1 MVRFLTAGESHGRA
15 LIAVVEG
22 IAAGLPLQEDD
33 INLQLARRQRGYGR
47 SARMKLE
54 VDRVEL
60 LGGVLGGETIGAP
73 IAMKIDNRDW
83 RKEEPPLS
91 RPRPGHA
98 DLVGAQKYGFT
109 DVRRV
114 LERSS
119 ARETAARVAAGAVCR
134 RLLAEFEIQLFS
146 HVTEIGEV
154 TSRAATPPW
163 EEVAERAEASDLRC
177 ADADA
182 EARMRA
188 AIDEAK
194 TRGDTLGGI
203 FEVVALGVPPGLGSY
218 VQWDRKLDGRLA
230 QAVLSINAIKGV
242 EVGPGFEIARSRGSA
257 AHDEIF
263 WSRERGFYRETNR
276 AGGTEGGVTTG
287 GPLVVRGAMKPL
299 STLMSP
305 LRSVDLVTKEPISA
319 AVVRSDVCAVPAAGV
334 VAEAMVAIVLADAF
348 QEKFGADTIRE
359 MRAAY
364 EAYRRR
370 LRDA

>member
-15 LIAVVEG
+15 LIAVVDG
-22 IAAGLPLQEDD
+22 IAAGLPLREDD

-47 SARMKLE
+47 SARMTLE
-54 VDRVEL
+54 LDRVEL

-83 RKEEPPLS
+83 RKDEPPLH

-119 ARETAARVAAGAVCR
+119 ARETAARVAVGAVCR
-134 RLLAEFEIQLFS
+134 RLLAEFEIQIFS
-146 HVTEIGEV
+146 HVIAIGDV
-154 TSRAATPPW
+154 TSRATTPRG
-163 EEVAERAEASDLRC
+163 AELAARAEASDLRC
-177 ADADA
+177 ADEDA
-182 EARMRA
+182 EAHMRV

-194 TRGDTLGGI
+194 KRGDTLGGV

-230 QAVLSINAIKGV
+230 QAVMSIHAIKGV
-242 EVGPGFEIARSRGSA
+242 EIGPGFELARGPGSA

-263 WSRERGFYRETNR
+263 WRREQGFYRETNR

-305 LRSVDLVTKEPISA
+305 LRSIDLVTKEPSTA

-334 VAEAMVAIVLADAF
+334 VAEAMVAVVLADAF
-348 QEKFGADTIRE
+348 QEKFGVDTIRE

-370 LRDA
+370 LLDA

>member
-1 MVRFLTAGESHGRA
+1 MVRLLTAGESHGQTLVA
-15 LIAVVEG
+15 LLEG
-22 IAAGLPLQEDD
+22 IPAGLPLYDED
-33 INLQLARRQRGYGR
+33 INRHLARRQRGYGR

-54 VDRVEL
+54 VDRVEVL
-60 LGGVLGGETIGAP
+60 SGVLGGETSGAP
-73 IAMKIDNRDW
+73 IALKVANRDW
-83 RKEEPPLS
+83 RKEEPPLH

-119 ARETAARVAAGAVCR
+119 ARETAARVAGGAVCL
-134 RLLAEFEIQLFS
+134 RLLAEFGVRIFS
-146 HVTEIGEV
+146 HVIAIGDV
-154 TSRAATPPW
+154 RAAPAGPW
-163 EEVAERAEASDLRC
+163 EDLAERAEASELRC
-177 ADADA
+177 SDEDADGK
-182 EARMRA
+182 MRA
-188 AIDEAK
+188 AIDDAK
-194 TRGDTLGGI
+194 KRGDTLGGV

-230 QAVLSINAIKGV
+230 QAVMSIQAIKGV
-242 EVGPGFEIARSRGSA
+242 EVGPGFEIARTPGSA

-263 WSRERGFYRETNR
+263 WTHERGFYRETNR

-287 GPLVVRGAMKPL
+287 GPVQVRGAMKPL

-305 LRSVDLVTKEPISA
+305 LRSVDIVSKQPIDA

-334 VAEAMVAIVLADAF
+334 VGEAMVALVLADAF
-348 QEKFGADTIRE
+348 QEKFGADTIAE

-370 LRDA
+370 LREG

>member
-1 MVRFLTAGESHGRA
+1 MVRFLTAGESHGRT
-15 LIAVVEG
+15 LVAVVEG
-22 IAAGLPLQEDD
+22 IAAGLPLAEDD
-33 INLQLARRQRGYGR
+33 INRHLARRQRGYGR
-47 SARMKLE
+47 SARMNLE

-60 LGGVLGGETIGAP
+60 LSGLLGGVTTGAP

-83 RKEEPPLS
+83 RKEEPPLH

-98 DLVGAQKYGFT
+98 DLAGAQKYGFT
-109 DVRRV
+109 DLRRV

-119 ARETAARVAAGAVCR
+119 ARETAARVAAGAVCL
-134 RLLAEFEIQLFS
+134 RLLAEFGMQIFS
-146 HVTEIGEV
+146 HVTEIGNV
-154 TSRAATPPW
+154 RGTVSGTW
-163 EEVAERAEASDLRC
+163 VEVADRAEASDVRC
-177 ADADA
+177 GDEDA

-188 AIDEAK
+188 AIDDAK
-194 TRGDTLGGI
+194 KRGDTLGGV

-230 QAVLSINAIKGV
+230 QAVLSIQAIKGV
-242 EVGPGFEIARSRGSA
+242 EIGPGFEIARTPGSA

-263 WSRERGFYRETNR
+263 WTRERGFYRETNR

-287 GPLVVRGAMKPL
+287 GPLIVRGAMKPL

-305 LRSVDLVTKEPISA
+305 LRSVDVVSKEPIKA
-319 AVVRSDVCAVPAAGV
+319 AVVRSDVCAVPAAGIV
-334 VAEAMVAIVLADAF
+334 GEAMVAIVLADAF
-348 QEKFGADTIRE
+348 QEKFGADTIAE

-370 LRDA
+370 LLEA